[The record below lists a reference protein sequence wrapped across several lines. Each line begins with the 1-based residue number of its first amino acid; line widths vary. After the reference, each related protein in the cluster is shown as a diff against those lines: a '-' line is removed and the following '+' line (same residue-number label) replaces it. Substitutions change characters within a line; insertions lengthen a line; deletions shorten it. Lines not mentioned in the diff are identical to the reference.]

1 MVREA
6 AFYLRAGPESGSI
19 RKPCKPKFGDRQMI
33 TIRPTDANDYPAI
46 LHVVESLPE
55 WFDEDARLRAIPID
69 IKHNNGFV
77 AVSSGDIV
85 GFITLNVADGH
96 LHIGWL
102 GVRSDCRRQG
112 IGRRLLLAA
121 EQTARDMGIA
131 ELATV
136 TLGEGVDYP
145 PYEATCAFYT
155 KHGFEVFQRNKTDN
169 PNCEEEIKIS
179 KKVAQQAHGDGC

>member
-1 MVREA
+1 
-6 AFYLRAGPESGSI
+6 
-19 RKPCKPKFGDRQMI
+19 MI
-33 TIRPTDANDYPAI
+33 TIRPTHANDCPAI
-46 LHVVESLPE
+46 LDVAESLPE

-69 IKHNNGFV
+69 IKHNDGFV
-77 AVSSGDIV
+77 AVSKGDIV
-85 GFITLNVADGH
+85 GFITVHVGDGR

-121 EQTARDMGIA
+121 ERTARDMGVT

-145 PYEATCAFYT
+145 PYKATRAFYR
-155 KHGFEVFQRNKTDN
+155 KHGFVVFQRNKTDN
-169 PNCEEEIKIS
+169 PNCPEEIKLL
-179 KKVAQQAHGDGC
+179 KKIAQQTDGGDAVKRAH